1 MLGDEILKGMKELGK
16 PVKYGDI
23 VNHFEWYSQEQVD
36 EAIVY
41 LETMGEIFEPEVGKF
56 AVVEK

>member
-1 MLGDEILKGMKELGK
+1 MLADGILKDMKELGE
-16 PVKYGDI
+16 PAKYGDI
-23 VNHFEWYSQEQVD
+23 VNHFEMYSQEQVD